1 MSLKILYTLVVE
13 TKKKLDKDI
22 LLQHK
27 QNLFVLMDIRLM
39 ILSKAV
45 HQLQKWRDLSDLELG
60 QQYFIV

>member
-1 MSLKILYTLVVE
+1 ME